1 MRVLILGGTGMIGHR
16 LWAVGRTDHETWVTV
31 RGRLSDRPWAPLFEP
46 GRTVEGVS
54 AEDSAS
60 IDRALRTARPD
71 VVVNAL
77 GIIKQRPEGS
87 QPGPAFTANCFVPH
101 YVRSRCDVLGARL
114 IQMSTDCVFTGDRG
128 HYSESDDPD
137 ALDVYGLTKRAGEV
151 SSPHLTLRVSALGR
165 SLSGTDG
172 LLEWFLSQRG
182 PVTGYRGAH
191 FTGLITEVLAETV
204 FKIADDF
211 PALSGLWHVA
221 SPAIDKYDLLV
232 RLRDAFGLDTRI
244 DASDTP
250 RIDRT
255 LDDSRFRSAT
265 GVPRPGW
272 DAMVEQLVTDGT
284 PYPLLRGSI
293 VMSVTPGL
301 CPQSCLCRASH
312 WADRPASRERP
323 RRS

>member
-1 MRVLILGGTGMIGHR
+1 LRVLILGGNGMIGHR
-16 LWAVGRTDHETWVTV
+16 MWMAGRTAHETWVTV
-31 RGRLSDRPWAPLFEP
+31 RGQLGNRPWAPLFEP
-46 GRTVEGVS
+46 RRTVEGVS
-54 AEDSAS
+54 AEDPAS
-60 IDRALRTARPD
+60 IDRALRIARPD

-87 QPGPAFTANCFVPH
+87 QPGPAFMANCLVPH

-128 HYSESDDPD
+128 HYSESDVPD
-137 ALDVYGLTKRAGEV
+137 ALDVYGLTKRLGEV
-151 SSPHLTLRVSALGR
+151 GSPHLTLRVSALGR

-172 LLEWFLSQRG
+172 LLEWFMSRRG
-182 PVTGYRGAH
+182 PVTGYRGAL
-191 FTGLITEVLAETV
+191 FSGLVTEVLAETV
-204 FKIADDF
+204 FRIADDF

-232 RLRDAFGLDTRI
+232 RLREAFSLDTSI

-265 GVPRPGW
+265 GIPRPDW
-272 DAMVEQLVTDGT
+272 DAMIERLVADRT
-284 PYPLLRGSI
+284 PYPVLRGE
-293 VMSVTPGL
+293 
-301 CPQSCLCRASH
+301 AS
-312 WADRPASRERP
+312 
-323 RRS
+323 